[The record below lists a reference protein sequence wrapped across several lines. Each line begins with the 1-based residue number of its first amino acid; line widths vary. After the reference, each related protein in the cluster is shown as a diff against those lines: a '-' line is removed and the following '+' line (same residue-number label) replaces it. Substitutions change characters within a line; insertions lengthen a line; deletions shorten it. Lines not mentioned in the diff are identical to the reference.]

1 MEIEKVNSQ
10 THGEKE
16 NIAKQNMLIHENEK
30 KMSLLKTSKM
40 NARIGRIADYH
51 LVEYGVLD

>member
-51 LVEYGVLD
+51 